1 MKDMGKWMNMGFD
14 TINEFM
20 NGSRYIYI
28 TYSMA
33 YLENPRIVQLDMGI
47 YGKQQFQMEYT
58 LWYILWTSKFNG
70 G

>member
-33 YLENPRIVQLDMGI
+33 YLENPRIV
-47 YGKQQFQMEYT
+47 
-58 LWYILWTSKFNG
+58 
-70 G
+70 